1 MPQDRMTIEI
11 TEAGLFKI
19 ETDGISQAN
28 HGSAEV
34 LLRVMLE
41 KAGGKPSRTLRPQ
54 ADLHAAL
61 HAHAADGHTHN
72 SGH

>member
-1 MPQDRMTIEI
+1 MPQQDRMTVEI

-28 HGSAEV
+28 HGAAEV
-34 LLRVMLE
+34 LLRVMLD

-54 ADLHAAL
+54 ANLAHAL
-61 HAHAADGHTHN
+61 HAHAADGHTHE
-72 SGH
+72 H